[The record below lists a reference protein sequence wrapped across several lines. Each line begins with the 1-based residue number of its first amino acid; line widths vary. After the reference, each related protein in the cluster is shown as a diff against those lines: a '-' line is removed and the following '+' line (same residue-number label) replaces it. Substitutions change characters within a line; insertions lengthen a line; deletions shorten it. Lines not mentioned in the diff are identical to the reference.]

1 MSFCAARGGQGLTML
16 TAHEIVVEANG
27 SEIPVGID
35 GETVMMP
42 TPVRWPSGRRRCG
55 SGYPEIAGT
64 CLPQARHR
72 LADAAAAGLLPGA
85 TARHGLTHL

>member
-35 GETVMMP
+35 RETVMMP

-64 CLPQARHR
+64 CPPKPAIDWPTQRQLASFRALPQ
-72 LADAAAAGLLPGA
+72 GTG
-85 TARHGLTHL
+85 